1 LPGIAD
7 RWEVLKKV
15 GVSVADKLS
24 GEKARRTQR
33 LVLED
38 EEGRL
43 AESYAHL
50 LALPKAVSEEA
61 PEVPGGGDRRRSA
74 SGGCQRASATP
85 ASRKRRRKATRKD
98 ARE

>member
-1 LPGIAD
+1 LPEIAD

-24 GEKARRTQR
+24 GEKKARRTQR

-50 LALPKAVSEEA
+50 LALTKAVSEEA
-61 PEVPGGGDRRRSA
+61 PEVPESVGYPCKQEKNKKGG
-74 SGGCQRASATP
+74 T
-85 ASRKRRRKATRKD
+85 KRCERGNLPHMCG
-98 ARE
+98 